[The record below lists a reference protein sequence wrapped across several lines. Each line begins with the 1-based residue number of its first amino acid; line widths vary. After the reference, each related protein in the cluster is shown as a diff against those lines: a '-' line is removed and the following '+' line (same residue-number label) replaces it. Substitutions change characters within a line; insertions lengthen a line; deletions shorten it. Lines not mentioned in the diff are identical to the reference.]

1 MGGILHTREVKAEE
15 QFILTRA
22 FQICGPM
29 NIVSRCPGC
38 NVYHHYSNTRGVR
51 DSMWNRVVLFSSN
64 ASSEN
69 YLPVPPFRDRQWW
82 WRKIG
87 DYLTS
92 TIVKP
97 T

>member
-1 MGGILHTREVKAEE
+1 
-15 QFILTRA
+15 
-22 FQICGPM
+22 
-29 NIVSRCPGC
+29 
-38 NVYHHYSNTRGVR
+38 
-51 DSMWNRVVLFSSN
+51 MWNRVVLFSSN